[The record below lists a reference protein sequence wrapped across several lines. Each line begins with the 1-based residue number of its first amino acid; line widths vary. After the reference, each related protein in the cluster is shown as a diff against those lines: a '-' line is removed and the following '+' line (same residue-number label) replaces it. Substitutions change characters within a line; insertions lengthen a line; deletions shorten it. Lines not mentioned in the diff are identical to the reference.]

1 MASVYSQAVTSSA
14 GARRASTRALGM
26 AKKNLLKTKEF
37 ELDEQIN
44 FDKLAKKASK
54 KFGSWKSIGS
64 LIGTGL
70 AWATG
75 MGPLAAALTAAGSTV
90 AGGAIGG
97 KKAGDVMKDTKW
109 FSRTKSDLQEGMG
122 KQTMSSALVAGVM
135 AGSGAKGAQKTP
147 DIKGASDA
155 AAETVTKTGVGD
167 MQLAKGLDQSKISQ
181 FGWKT
186 EEGKT
191 QLAQQM
197 AESSDEAISKFGKEF
212 IESKPNWGDAWKE
225 SFGTDWSAE
234 AGQAAWDEQ
243 FLQGGEWG
251 DKGQWLGPEQEITTA
266 VEKPFGS
273 DFEYKRN
280 PIFSKDSKA
289 WNKPEGSG
297 FWKERPQVRSWEDI
311 KKTYAETKPQ
321 DVFIGE
327 QSGRVNTHLA
337 DRINIWEDGV
347 GKMNKLSDMFQ
358 GGWTQQ
364 AGRNIWKAGSSF
376 FDQGSSLKSGL
387 TLMQM
392 LGQNKQTE
400 KYPWE
405 RT

>member
-54 KFGSWKSIGS
+54 KFGSAKSIGS
-64 LIGTGL
+64 LLGTGL

-75 MGPLAAALTAAGSTV
+75 MGPLMAAITAAGATA
-90 AGGAIGG
+90 AGGAYGSSR
-97 KKAGDVMKDTKW
+97 AGDVMKDTKW
-109 FSRTKSDLQEGMG
+109 FNRTKSDLQEGMA
-122 KQTMSSALVAGVM
+122 KQTASSALVAGVM
-135 AGSGAKGAQKTP
+135 AGSGAKGAQTKDTA
-147 DIKGASDA
+147 IKGAGG
-155 AAETVTKTGVGD
+155 AAETVTTKGVGE
-167 MQLAKGLDQSKISQ
+167 MQLAKGLDSSKISQ
-181 FGWKT
+181 LGWKT

-197 AESSDEAISKFGKEF
+197 AESSDEAISKFGKGFMEN
-212 IESKPNWGDAWKE
+212 KPNWGDSWKE

-273 DFEYKRN
+273 EFEYKRN
-280 PIFSKDSKA
+280 KLLGR
-289 WNKPEGSG
+289 EGKG
-297 FWKERPQVRSWEDI
+297 ALWKERPKMRSWEDI
-311 KKTYAETKPQ
+311 KQTWNDTKTITQ
-321 DVFIGE
+321 TDGSQMSVMG
-327 QSGRVNTHLA
+327 
-337 DRINIWEDGV
+337 DINLFEDGI
-347 GKMNKLSDMFQ
+347 GKFNKLGDMFG
-358 GGWTQQ
+358 GGWGKQ
-364 AGRNIWKAGSSF
+364 AGQNIWKAGSSF